1 MRILSRLVSGS
12 QTTSVTAMTNHST
25 AFETLDPWRWR
36 WLILVVGIFALD
48 QGSKWIVAT
57 EMVYGERIQLLPFF
71 AWVRWHNTG
80 AAFSFL
86 ADAGGWQRWFFVVIG
101 LGFSAYIIR
110 ELSRLTLGERW
121 MGLVYGLILGGAL
134 GNLYGRLVN
143 GYVVDFILVHYR
155 EYTFP
160 AFNVADS
167 ALFLGV
173 ALWLYLMFQEGR
185 AAKAPPGS

>member
-1 MRILSRLVSGS
+1 MRTLLRLVSGS
-12 QTTSVTAMTNHST
+12 QTTSVTAMTNPST
-25 AFETLDPWRWR
+25 ALATLDPWRWR

-86 ADAGGWQRWFFVVIG
+86 ADAGGWQRWFFVIIG

-155 EYTFP
+155 EHIFP

-185 AAKAPPGS
+185 AAKAPPST